1 MLIKLLKPHTHAS
14 RTYPAGAEL
23 ELRDDKAQWLI
34 AKGIAAK
41 AAAAFVTPTK
51 EQGK

>member
-23 ELRDDKAQWLI
+23 DLRDDKAQWLI
-34 AKGIAAK
+34 AKGN
-41 AAAAFVTPTK
+41 AAAAVAVATTK

>member
-41 AAAAFVTPTK
+41 AAAAVATTK